1 MGIGKK
7 DLEKAILDESNQ
19 FKEYYL
25 WLEKHMPPRFF
36 NEITREQTMLL
47 AHNLMGFHMQS
58 YFSQIFMENSAFVL
72 CLDSQDA
79 DLRILKHYNLYG
91 IRNYQTY
98 LSDTPPPFPGVN
110 NKLRIA
116 AIYFSEVEDVIPQC
130 DLTLDHINKEQVY
143 EMIQER
149 DPEMTYDAFHD
160 LICHMN
166 PRFLRSLNE
175 ERLAKALSMFF
186 RAKTRDYCQYEVSY
200 NEHWETDGENNPSMR
215 IVFAWRNTPK
225 HRFLL
230 RLAKT
235 IFRHNLVMTRVN
247 ATYIEPYST
256 KSILIMAVGLNGA
269 DGKAAWEAADI
280 DDFLK
285 ELVNLKYFDYL
296 DTIESVF
303 VDSGMITGNQ
313 GNLLRTF
320 ISFVHQVLVHADPNL
335 YSVSNIEE
343 ALCRHPELSLKLLKA
358 FELKFHPDRLNYRAY
373 KELRKELMSLVDEID
388 TGNVLNDT
396 RRMNVLKQSIYFIEY
411 TLKTNYYRN
420 NKSAISFRLNPTYL
434 DHAPFDR
441 SEKFPELPFAIFF
454 VKGMHFIGFHIRFK
468 DLSRGG
474 LRTVMP
480 QRHEQMVAE
489 LNNVFLECYN
499 LAYTQQK
506 KNKDIPEGG
515 SKAIIF
521 LEPYERL
528 HSEADIYRT
537 ELQSNNHTPEEIEE
551 KLSTF
556 RKEQKI
562 EYLYQTQRAFIHS
575 FVTIVNCEEDG
586 SLKAR
591 DIVDYWKKPEYIY
604 LGPDENMHNVLIEWI
619 SEYSKTCGYKPGV
632 AFISSKPGA
641 GINHKEYGITSF
653 GVNVYMIETL
663 KFLGINPEKDPFTI
677 KISGGPDG
685 DVAGNQI
692 LNLYKYFPKTAKLL
706 ALTDISGTIY
716 DPEGLHLDEMAKLF
730 KTGQSINRYPVK
742 KLNDGGFLLDT
753 QTKRE
758 QSAYVSQTLCYHKD
772 KGKVIEKWLSG
783 NDMNH
788 ILRTN
793 LHQTPTDIFI
803 PAGGRPRTLNE
814 QNYYEYL
821 DETGTPTSK
830 AIVEGANL
838 YLTPGARTALE
849 ELGVIIV
856 KDSSANKGGV
866 ICSSLEVLAG
876 LTLTEE
882 EFLLEK
888 NAIMEEILA
897 FISEKAK
904 DEADLLLRSREQL
917 SLPLTV
923 ISDKISLRINTYTY
937 EILDYLETITL
948 SSEPDDPLIQCLFNY
963 CPPLFVEKYQDR
975 LLQMPDMHKKA
986 MIACYIAS
994 KLVYK
999 RGLKWS
1005 PSIVDILP
1013 LIAADPSISRVKLKS
1028 KDIKN
1033 VT

>member
-1 MGIGKK
+1 MGIDKK
-7 DLEKAILDESNQ
+7 DLEAAIQKESEL
-19 FKEYYL
+19 FREYYL
-25 WLEKHMPPRFF
+25 WLETHMPPRLF
-36 NEITREQTMLL
+36 NDLTRKQVMLL

-72 CLDSQDA
+72 CLDSADA

-98 LSDTPPPFPGVN
+98 LSDEPPPFKGVDK
-110 NKLRIA
+110 KLRIA
-116 AIYFSEVEDVIPQC
+116 AIYFSEVEDKTPIC
-130 DLTLDHINKEQVY
+130 ELTLKHLNKQSVFEQ
-143 EMIQER
+143 IKER
-149 DPEMTYDAFHD
+149 DPDMSYDAFQD
-160 LICHMN
+160 LLCRMN
-166 PRFLRSLNE
+166 PRFLGSLNE
-175 ERLAKALSMFF
+175 DRLVKALSMFF
-186 RAKTRDYCQYEVSY
+186 RAKTRDHCQYEVSY
-200 NEHWETDGENNPSMR
+200 NETWQTDGENFPSMR

-225 HRFLL
+225 HRFLY
-230 RLAKT
+230 RLAKM
-235 IFRHNLVMTRVN
+235 IYRHNLVMTRVN
-247 ATYIEPYST
+247 ATYIDPYSR
-256 KSILIMAVGLNGA
+256 KSILIMAVGLNGVN
-269 DGKAAWEAADI
+269 DTSAWDAADI

-285 ELVNLKYFDYL
+285 ELACLKYFDYL
-296 DTIESVF
+296 DTIESTF
-303 VDSGMITGNQ
+303 VDTRLITGNE
-313 GNLLRTF
+313 GNLLRT
-320 ISFVHQVLVHADPNL
+320 IHTFVHQVLVHADPNL
-335 YSVSNIEE
+335 YSMANIEE
-343 ALCRHPELSLKLLKA
+343 AYCRHPELTVGLLKA
-358 FELKFHPDRLNYRAY
+358 FKMKFHPKTHNLRDY
-373 KELRKELMSLVDEID
+373 KTLRKELLSQIEEID
-388 TGNVLNDT
+388 TGNVINDT
-396 RRMNVLKQSIYFIEY
+396 RRMNVFKQSIYFIEY
-411 TLKTNYYRN
+411 ALKTNFYRN
-420 NKSAISFRLNPTYL
+420 NKSAFSFRLDPAYL
-434 DHAPFDR
+434 DQAPFDR
-441 SEKFPELPFAIFF
+441 KEKFPELPFAIFF
-454 VKGMHFIGFHIRFK
+454 VKGMHFMGFHIRFK

-480 QRHEQMVAE
+480 QRHEQMLSE
-489 LNNVFLECYN
+489 RNNVFLECYN

-537 ELQSNNHTPEEIEE
+537 ELKAREHSEEEIVE
-551 KLSTF
+551 KLKEF
-556 RKEQKI
+556 RHEQKI

-575 FVTIVNCEEDG
+575 FITLVNCEDDG
-586 SLKAR
+586 TLIAR
-591 DIVDYWKKPEYIY
+591 DVVDYWKKPEYIY

-619 SEYSKTCGYKPGV
+619 SEYSKTCGYKPGI

-663 KFLGINPEKDPFTI
+663 KFLGINPDKDSFTI

-692 LNLYKYFPKTAKLL
+692 LNLQKYFPKTAKLL

-716 DPEGLHLDEMAKLF
+716 DPEGLDLDEMAKLF
-730 KTGQSINRYPVK
+730 HEAKAINNYPAI
-742 KLNDGGFLLDT
+742 KLHDGGFLLDT

-758 QSAYVSQTLCYHKD
+758 QSEYVQQTLCLR
-772 KGKVIEKWLSG
+772 KVEGQLQEDWLSG

-793 LHQTPTDIFI
+793 LHQTKTDIFI

-814 QNYYEYL
+814 HNYQEYL
-821 DETGTPTSK
+821 DETGTPTSR

-838 YLTPGARTALE
+838 YLTPLARQRLE

-876 LTLTEE
+876 LTLSVE
-882 EFLLEK
+882 EFLDQKTEL
-888 NAIMEEILA
+888 MTEILA

-904 DEADLLLRSREQL
+904 DEADLLLRSHDEL
-917 SLPLTV
+917 NLPLTV
-923 ISDKISLRINTYTY
+923 ISDKISSRINTYTY
-937 EILDYLETITL
+937 AILDYLETIAL
-948 SSEPDDPLIQCLFNY
+948 SDDPTDPYIQCLFNY
-963 CPPLFVEKYQDR
+963 CPSLFTEKYKDR
-975 LLQMPDMHKKA
+975 ILKLPDMHKKA

-1013 LIAADPSISRVKLKS
+1013 LIASDPSISQSKLKS
-1028 KDIKN
+1028 HNI
-1033 VT
+1033 TPL